1 MNFVSFFVDNYD
13 ALITVF
19 ILCLSIVL
27 FIKNTIAP
35 ELTGLL
41 CVGIFISTGVLT
53 PQKALSGFGSPS
65 LITLMGLFAISAALF
80 KSGALD
86 RVREL
91 IASDNIRTSRRFIA
105 FLAFLIAPISGIVP
119 NTPVVASLLPLVET
133 WCERRNIS
141 PSKVLLPL
149 SFATLLGGTLTLLGS
164 SVNLLVSDISQ
175 QLGYGALELF
185 SFTSI
190 GIPVWLIG
198 TTYMIIVS
206 DSLLPDRGKHNEL
219 SNNGN
224 MNIYFTEVTIPD
236 HSDLVGQSLRN
247 SRLQRRF
254 DVDVLEL
261 QRNGKAILPPLADRK
276 IEPQDRLLI
285 RVTRSDLLR
294 LEQEHTIL
302 LAERV
307 RKLQNGKQISSD
319 EATKTFEALL
329 PAGSTLA
336 GASLREL
343 RFRQRHNATVLAL
356 RRGQQTVQ
364 ERLGQ
369 AVLRAGDV
377 LLLQAPLDSIRG
389 LQSSNDLLILD
400 QVEDDLP
407 ALRKKPIAIAI
418 AIAMIILPSISNVP
432 LVGSVLL
439 LQAPLD
445 SIRGLQSSN
454 DLLILDQVEDD
465 LPALRKKPIAIAIAI
480 AMIILPSIT
489 GVPLV
494 GSVLL
499 SVIAMVG
506 AGCLRPAEIQRSI
519 RLDVILLLGSLSCFS
534 VAMQVTGLADLIA
547 LNLNFLLDGLPLYFA
562 LLVIFVSTVILTQ
575 FISNAASVA
584 LILPVAIEF
593 SNTLGI
599 SPNAIIMLV
608 LFGASQSFLTP
619 MGYQTNLMVYGPG
632 RYRFFDIARYG
643 LGLTIVMSLSIPAL
657 IILNFY

>member
-1 MNFVSFFVDNYD
+1 MNLISFFSNNLD
-13 ALITVF
+13 ALITVLVLF
-19 ILCLSIVL
+19 LSIIL
-27 FIKNTIAP
+27 FIRNTIAP

-41 CVGIFISTGVLT
+41 CVGIFIVTGVLT
-53 PQKALSGFGSPS
+53 PEKALSGFGSPS
-65 LITLMGLFAISAALF
+65 LITLMGLFAVSSALF

-91 IASDNIRTSRRFIA
+91 ISSENIKTPRRLI
-105 FLAFLIAPISGIVP
+105 LLITFLIAPISGIVP
-119 NTPVVASLLPLVET
+119 NTPVVASLLPLIEG

-185 SFTSI
+185 SLTSI

-198 TTYMIIVS
+198 TTYIIFVS
-206 DSLLPDRGKHNEL
+206 DVLLPDRGRNKDFIK
-219 SNNGN
+219 NGS
-224 MNIYFTEVTIPD
+224 MNIYFTEVTIP
-236 HSDLVGQSLRN
+236 SSSELVGQSVRN

-261 QRNGKAILPPLADRK
+261 QRNGKVILPPLADRK
-276 IEPQDRLLI
+276 FEPEDRLI
-285 RVTRSDLLR
+285 VRVTRADLLR
-294 LEQEHTIL
+294 LQQEHTIL
-302 LAERV
+302 LAENKRSFGGTN
-307 RKLQNGKQISSD
+307 LLSTEEG
-319 EATKTFEALL
+319 TKTFEALL
-329 PAGSTLA
+329 PSGSTLA

-389 LQSSNDLLILD
+389 LQASNDLLILD
-400 QVEDDLP
+400 QFEDDLP
-407 ALRKKPIAIAI
+407 FIIRKPIAIAI
-418 AIAMIILPSISNVP
+418 AIGMVFLPSLTNIP
-432 LVGSVLL
+432 LVGAVLL
-439 LQAPLD
+439 A
-445 SIRGLQSSN
+445 
-454 DLLILDQVEDD
+454 
-465 LPALRKKPIAIAIAI
+465 
-480 AMIILPSIT
+480 
-489 GVPLV
+489 
-494 GSVLL
+494 
-499 SVIAMVG
+499 VIAMV
-506 AGCLRPAEIQRSI
+506 ACGCLRPAEIQRSI
-519 RLDVILLLGSLSCFS
+519 RLDIILLLGSLSSFS

-547 LNLNFLLDGLPLYFA
+547 INLDFVLSGMPLYFA
-562 LLVIFVSTVILTQ
+562 LIVIFISTVILTQ

-584 LILPVAIEF
+584 LILPVAIQF
-593 SNTLGI
+593 SSVLGI
-599 SPNAIIMLV
+599 SPNALIMLV

-632 RYRFFDIARYG
+632 RYRFLDITKYG
-643 LGLTIVMSLSIPAL
+643 AGLTLIMSLTVPAL
-657 IILNFY
+657 IILNFK

>member
-1 MNFVSFFVDNYD
+1 MNLISFFSNNLD
-13 ALITVF
+13 ALITV
-19 ILCLSIVL
+19 LVL
-27 FIKNTIAP
+27 FLSLILFIRNSIAP

-41 CVGIFISTGVLT
+41 CVGIFIITGVLT
-53 PQKALSGFGSPS
+53 PEKALAGFGSPS
-65 LITLMGLFAISAALF
+65 LITLMGLFAVSSALF

-91 IASDNIRTSRRFIA
+91 ISSENIKTPKKLISLIT
-105 FLAFLIAPISGIVP
+105 FLIAPISGIVP
-119 NTPVVASLLPLVET
+119 NTPVVASLLPLIEG

-185 SFTSI
+185 SLTSI

-198 TTYMIIVS
+198 TIYMILVS
-206 DSLLPDRGKHNEL
+206 DILLPDRGRNKDFIK
-219 SNNGN
+219 NGN
-224 MNIYFTEVTIPD
+224 MNIYFTEVTIP
-236 HSDLVGQSLRN
+236 SSSELVGQSVRN

-261 QRNGKAILPPLADRK
+261 QRSGKVILPPLADRK
-276 IEPQDRLLI
+276 FEPEDRLII
-285 RVTRSDLLR
+285 RVTRADLLR
-294 LEQEHTIL
+294 LQQEHTIL
-302 LAERV
+302 LAEN
-307 RKLQNGKQISSD
+307 KESFEGTTLISP
-319 EATKTFEALL
+319 EEGTKTFEALL
-329 PAGSTLA
+329 PSGSTLA

-389 LQSSNDLLILD
+389 LQASNDLLILD
-400 QVEDDLP
+400 QFEDDLP
-407 ALRKKPIAIAI
+407 VLIRKPIAIAI
-418 AIAMIILPSISNVP
+418 AIGMVLLPALTNIP

-439 LQAPLD
+439 A
-445 SIRGLQSSN
+445 
-454 DLLILDQVEDD
+454 
-465 LPALRKKPIAIAIAI
+465 
-480 AMIILPSIT
+480 
-489 GVPLV
+489 
-494 GSVLL
+494 
-499 SVIAMVG
+499 VIAMV
-506 AGCLRPAEIQRSI
+506 AFGCLRPAEIQRSI
-519 RLDVILLLGSLSCFS
+519 RLDIILLLGSLSSFS

-547 LNLNFLLDGLPLYFA
+547 INLDFVLNGMPIYFA
-562 LLVIFVSTVILTQ
+562 LMVIFISTVILTQ

-584 LILPVAIEF
+584 LILPVAIEC
-593 SNTLGI
+593 SNVIGI
-599 SPNAIIMLV
+599 SPNALIMLV

-632 RYRFFDIARYG
+632 RYKFFDIAKYG
-643 LGLTIVMSLSIPAL
+643 AGLTIIMAFTVPAL
-657 IILNFY
+657 IILNF

>member
-1 MNFVSFFVDNYD
+1 MNLISFFSNNLD
-13 ALITVF
+13 ALITV
-19 ILCLSIVL
+19 LVL
-27 FIKNTIAP
+27 FLSLILFIRNTIAP

-41 CVGIFISTGVLT
+41 CVGIFIVTGVLT
-53 PQKALSGFGSPS
+53 PEKALSGFGSPS
-65 LITLMGLFAISAALF
+65 LITLMGLFAVSSALF

-91 IASDNIRTSRRFIA
+91 ISSENIKTPRKLILLIT
-105 FLAFLIAPISGIVP
+105 FLIAPISGIVP
-119 NTPVVASLLPLVET
+119 NTPVVASLLPLIEG

-175 QLGYGALELF
+175 QLGYGSLELF
-185 SFTSI
+185 SLTSI

-198 TTYMIIVS
+198 TTYMILVS
-206 DSLLPDRGKHNEL
+206 DVLLPDRGRNKDFIK
-219 SNNGN
+219 NGN
-224 MNIYFTEVTIPD
+224 MNIYFTEVTIP
-236 HSDLVGQSLRN
+236 SSSELVGQSVRN

-261 QRNGKAILPPLADRK
+261 QRNGKVILPPLADRK
-276 IEPQDRLLI
+276 FEPEDRLI
-285 RVTRSDLLR
+285 VRVTRADLLR
-294 LEQEHTIL
+294 LQQEHTIL
-302 LAERV
+302 LAENKRSIDGTN
-307 RKLQNGKQISSD
+307 LLSTEEG
-319 EATKTFEALL
+319 TKTFEALL
-329 PAGSTLA
+329 PSGSTLA

-389 LQSSNDLLILD
+389 LQASNDLLILD
-400 QVEDDLP
+400 QFEDDLP
-407 ALRKKPIAIAI
+407 FLIRKPIAIAI
-418 AIAMIILPSISNVP
+418 AIGMVLLPSLTNIP

-439 LQAPLD
+439 
-445 SIRGLQSSN
+445 
-454 DLLILDQVEDD
+454 
-465 LPALRKKPIAIAIAI
+465 AL
-480 AMIILPSIT
+480 
-489 GVPLV
+489 
-494 GSVLL
+494 
-499 SVIAMVG
+499 IAMV
-506 AGCLRPAEIQRSI
+506 AFGCLRPAEIQRSI
-519 RLDVILLLGSLSCFS
+519 RLDIILLLGSLSSFS

-547 LNLNFLLDGLPLYFA
+547 INLDFVLSGMPLYFA
-562 LLVIFVSTVILTQ
+562 LIVIFVATVILTQ

-584 LILPVAIEF
+584 LILPVAIQF
-593 SNTLGI
+593 SSVLGI
-599 SPNAIIMLV
+599 SPNALIMLV

-632 RYRFFDIARYG
+632 RYRFFDIAKYG
-643 LGLTIVMSLSIPAL
+643 AGLTLIMSLTVPAL
-657 IILNFY
+657 IILNFK

>member
-1 MNFVSFFVDNYD
+1 MNLISFFSNNLD
-13 ALITVF
+13 ALITV
-19 ILCLSIVL
+19 LVL
-27 FIKNTIAP
+27 FLSLILFIRNTIAP

-41 CVGIFISTGVLT
+41 CVGIFIVTGVLT
-53 PQKALSGFGSPS
+53 PEKALSGFGSPS
-65 LITLMGLFAISAALF
+65 LITLMGLFAVSSALF

-91 IASDNIRTSRRFIA
+91 ISSENIKTPRKLILLIT
-105 FLAFLIAPISGIVP
+105 FLIAPISGIVP
-119 NTPVVASLLPLVET
+119 NTPVVASLLPLIEG

-175 QLGYGALELF
+175 QLGYGSLELF
-185 SFTSI
+185 SLTSI

-198 TTYMIIVS
+198 TTYMILVS
-206 DSLLPDRGKHNEL
+206 DVLLPDRGRNKDFIK
-219 SNNGN
+219 NGN
-224 MNIYFTEVTIPD
+224 MNIYFTEVTIP
-236 HSDLVGQSLRN
+236 SSSELVGQSVRN

-261 QRNGKAILPPLADRK
+261 QRNGKVILPPLADRK
-276 IEPQDRLLI
+276 FEPEDRLI
-285 RVTRSDLLR
+285 VRVTRADLLR
-294 LEQEHTIL
+294 LQQEHTIL
-302 LAERV
+302 LAENKRSIV
-307 RKLQNGKQISSD
+307 GTNLLSTEEG
-319 EATKTFEALL
+319 TKTFEALL
-329 PAGSTLA
+329 PSGSTLA

-389 LQSSNDLLILD
+389 LQASNDLLILD
-400 QVEDDLP
+400 QFEDDLP
-407 ALRKKPIAIAI
+407 FLIRKPIAIAI
-418 AIAMIILPSISNVP
+418 AIGMVLLPSLTNIP

-439 LQAPLD
+439 A
-445 SIRGLQSSN
+445 
-454 DLLILDQVEDD
+454 
-465 LPALRKKPIAIAIAI
+465 
-480 AMIILPSIT
+480 
-489 GVPLV
+489 
-494 GSVLL
+494 
-499 SVIAMVG
+499 VIAMV
-506 AGCLRPAEIQRSI
+506 AFGCLRPAEIQRSI
-519 RLDVILLLGSLSCFS
+519 RLDIILLLGSLSSFS

-547 LNLNFLLDGLPLYFA
+547 INLDFVLSGMPLYFA
-562 LLVIFVSTVILTQ
+562 LIVIFVATVILTQ

-584 LILPVAIEF
+584 LILPVAIQF
-593 SNTLGI
+593 SSVLGI
-599 SPNAIIMLV
+599 SPNALIMLV

-632 RYRFFDIARYG
+632 RYRFFDIAKYG
-643 LGLTIVMSLSIPAL
+643 AGLTLIMSLTVPAL
-657 IILNFY
+657 IILNYK

>member
-1 MNFVSFFVDNYD
+1 MWPIVYRYIELNKFDMNLISFFSNNLD
-13 ALITVF
+13 ALITV
-19 ILCLSIVL
+19 LVL
-27 FIKNTIAP
+27 FLSLILFIRNTIAP

-41 CVGIFISTGVLT
+41 CVGIFIVTGVLT
-53 PQKALSGFGSPS
+53 PEKALSGFGSPS
-65 LITLMGLFAISAALF
+65 LITLMGLFAVSSALF

-91 IASDNIRTSRRFIA
+91 ISSENIKTPRKLILLIT
-105 FLAFLIAPISGIVP
+105 FLIAPISGIVP
-119 NTPVVASLLPLVET
+119 NTPVVASLLPLIEG

-175 QLGYGALELF
+175 QLGYGSLELF
-185 SFTSI
+185 SLTSI

-198 TTYMIIVS
+198 TTYMILVS
-206 DSLLPDRGKHNEL
+206 DVLLPDRGRNKDFIK
-219 SNNGN
+219 NGN
-224 MNIYFTEVTIPD
+224 MNIYFTEVTIP
-236 HSDLVGQSLRN
+236 SSSELVGQSVRN

-261 QRNGKAILPPLADRK
+261 QRNGKVILPPLADRK
-276 IEPQDRLLI
+276 FEPEDRLI
-285 RVTRSDLLR
+285 VRVTRADLLR
-294 LEQEHTIL
+294 LQQEHTIL
-302 LAERV
+302 LAENKRS
-307 RKLQNGKQISSD
+307 ISGTNLLST
-319 EATKTFEALL
+319 EEGTKTFEALL
-329 PAGSTLA
+329 PSGSTLA

-389 LQSSNDLLILD
+389 LQASNDLLILD
-400 QVEDDLP
+400 QFEDDLP
-407 ALRKKPIAIAI
+407 FLIRKPIAIAI
-418 AIAMIILPSISNVP
+418 AIGMVLLPSLTNIP

-439 LQAPLD
+439 A
-445 SIRGLQSSN
+445 
-454 DLLILDQVEDD
+454 
-465 LPALRKKPIAIAIAI
+465 
-480 AMIILPSIT
+480 
-489 GVPLV
+489 
-494 GSVLL
+494 
-499 SVIAMVG
+499 VIAMV
-506 AGCLRPAEIQRSI
+506 AFGCLRPAEIQRSI
-519 RLDVILLLGSLSCFS
+519 RLDIILLLGSLSSFS

-547 LNLNFLLDGLPLYFA
+547 INLDFVLSGMPLYFA
-562 LLVIFVSTVILTQ
+562 LIVIFVSTVILTQ

-584 LILPVAIEF
+584 LILPVAIQF
-593 SNTLGI
+593 SSVLGI
-599 SPNAIIMLV
+599 SPNALIMLV

-632 RYRFFDIARYG
+632 RYRFFDIAKYG
-643 LGLTIVMSLSIPAL
+643 AGLTLIMSLTVPAL
-657 IILNFY
+657 IILNFK

>member
-1 MNFVSFFVDNYD
+1 MNLISFFSNNLD
-13 ALITVF
+13 ALITVLVLF
-19 ILCLSIVL
+19 LSIIL
-27 FIKNTIAP
+27 FIRNTIAP

-41 CVGIFISTGVLT
+41 CVGIFIVTGVLT
-53 PQKALSGFGSPS
+53 PEKALAGFGSPS
-65 LITLMGLFAISAALF
+65 LITLMGLFAVSSALF

-91 IASDNIRTSRRFIA
+91 ISSENIKTPRKLISLIT
-105 FLAFLIAPISGIVP
+105 FLIAPISGIVP
-119 NTPVVASLLPLVET
+119 NTPVVASLLPLIEG

-175 QLGYGALELF
+175 QLGYGPLELF
-185 SFTSI
+185 SLTSI

-198 TTYMIIVS
+198 TIYMLLVS
-206 DSLLPDRGKHNEL
+206 DLLLPDRGRNKDFIKND
-219 SNNGN
+219 N
-224 MNIYFTEVTIPD
+224 MNIYFTEVTVPF
-236 HSDLVGQSLRN
+236 SSELVGQSVRN

-261 QRNGKAILPPLADRK
+261 HRHGKVILPPLADRK
-276 IEPQDRLLI
+276 FEPEDRLII
-285 RVTRSDLLR
+285 RVTRVDLLR
-294 LEQEHTIL
+294 LQQEHTIL
-302 LAERV
+302 LAENKKSV
-307 RKLQNGKQISSD
+307 GAHNLLSNEEG
-319 EATKTFEALL
+319 TKTFEALL
-329 PAGSTLA
+329 PSGSTLA

-389 LQSSNDLLILD
+389 LQASNDLLILD
-400 QVEDDLP
+400 QFEDDLP
-407 ALRKKPIAIAI
+407 VLIRKPIAIAI
-418 AIAMIILPSISNVP
+418 AIGMVILPSLSNIP

-439 LQAPLD
+439 A
-445 SIRGLQSSN
+445 
-454 DLLILDQVEDD
+454 
-465 LPALRKKPIAIAIAI
+465 
-480 AMIILPSIT
+480 
-489 GVPLV
+489 
-494 GSVLL
+494 
-499 SVIAMVG
+499 VIAMV
-506 AGCLRPAEIQRSI
+506 ACGCLRPAEIQRSI
-519 RLDVILLLGSLSCFS
+519 RLDIILLLGSLSSFS

-547 LNLNFLLDGLPLYFA
+547 INLDFVLNGMPLYFA
-562 LLVIFVSTVILTQ
+562 LMVIFVATVLLTQ

-584 LILPVAIEF
+584 LILPVAIQF
-593 SNTLGI
+593 STVLGI
-599 SPNAIIMLV
+599 SPNALIMLV

-632 RYRFFDIARYG
+632 RYRFFDVARYG
-643 LGLTIVMSLSIPAL
+643 AGLTLIMLFTVPAL
-657 IILNFY
+657 IILNFK

>member
-1 MNFVSFFVDNYD
+1 MNLISFFSNNLD
-13 ALITVF
+13 ALITVLVLF
-19 ILCLSIVL
+19 LSIIL
-27 FIKNTIAP
+27 FIRNTIAP

-41 CVGIFISTGVLT
+41 CVGIFIVTGVLT
-53 PQKALSGFGSPS
+53 PEKALSGFGSPS
-65 LITLMGLFAISAALF
+65 LITLMGLFAVSSALF

-91 IASDNIRTSRRFIA
+91 ISSENIKTPRKLILLIT
-105 FLAFLIAPISGIVP
+105 FLIAPISGIVP
-119 NTPVVASLLPLVET
+119 NTPVVASLLPLIEG

-185 SFTSI
+185 SLTSI

-198 TTYMIIVS
+198 TTYIIFVS
-206 DSLLPDRGKHNEL
+206 DVLLPDRGRNKDFIK
-219 SNNGN
+219 NGS
-224 MNIYFTEVTIPD
+224 MNIYFTEVTIP
-236 HSDLVGQSLRN
+236 SSSELVGQSVRN

-261 QRNGKAILPPLADRK
+261 QRNGKVILPPLADRK
-276 IEPQDRLLI
+276 FEPEDRLI
-285 RVTRSDLLR
+285 VRVTRADLLR
-294 LEQEHTIL
+294 LQQEHTIL
-302 LAERV
+302 LAENKRSIGGTN
-307 RKLQNGKQISSD
+307 LLSTEEG
-319 EATKTFEALL
+319 TKTFEALL
-329 PAGSTLA
+329 PSGSTLA

-389 LQSSNDLLILD
+389 LQASNDLLILD
-400 QVEDDLP
+400 QFEDDLP
-407 ALRKKPIAIAI
+407 FLIRKPIAIAI
-418 AIAMIILPSISNVP
+418 AIGMVLLPSLTNIP

-439 LQAPLD
+439 A
-445 SIRGLQSSN
+445 
-454 DLLILDQVEDD
+454 
-465 LPALRKKPIAIAIAI
+465 
-480 AMIILPSIT
+480 
-489 GVPLV
+489 
-494 GSVLL
+494 
-499 SVIAMVG
+499 VIAMV
-506 AGCLRPAEIQRSI
+506 AFGCLRPAEIQRSI
-519 RLDVILLLGSLSCFS
+519 RLDIILLLGSLSSFS

-547 LNLNFLLDGLPLYFA
+547 INLDFVLSGMPLYFA
-562 LLVIFVSTVILTQ
+562 LIVIFVATVILTQ

-584 LILPVAIEF
+584 LILPVVIQF
-593 SNTLGI
+593 SSVLGI
-599 SPNAIIMLV
+599 SPNALIMLV

-632 RYRFFDIARYG
+632 RYRFFDITKYG
-643 LGLTIVMSLSIPAL
+643 AGLTLIMSLTVPAL
-657 IILNFY
+657 IILNFK

>member
-1 MNFVSFFVDNYD
+1 MNLISFFSNNLD
-13 ALITVF
+13 ALITV
-19 ILCLSIVL
+19 LVL
-27 FIKNTIAP
+27 FLSLILFIRNTIAP

-41 CVGIFISTGVLT
+41 CVGIFIVTGVLT
-53 PQKALSGFGSPS
+53 PEKALSGFGSPS
-65 LITLMGLFAISAALF
+65 LITLMGLFAVSSALF

-91 IASDNIRTSRRFIA
+91 ISSENIKTPRKLILLIT
-105 FLAFLIAPISGIVP
+105 FLIAPISGIVP
-119 NTPVVASLLPLVET
+119 NTPVVASLLPLIEG

-175 QLGYGALELF
+175 QLGYGSLELF
-185 SFTSI
+185 SLTSI

-198 TTYMIIVS
+198 TTYMILVS
-206 DSLLPDRGKHNEL
+206 DVLLPDRGRNKDFIK
-219 SNNGN
+219 NGN
-224 MNIYFTEVTIPD
+224 MNIYFTEVTIP
-236 HSDLVGQSLRN
+236 SSSELVGQSVRN

-261 QRNGKAILPPLADRK
+261 QRNGKVILPPLADRK
-276 IEPQDRLLI
+276 FEPEDRLI
-285 RVTRSDLLR
+285 VRVTRADLLR
-294 LEQEHTIL
+294 LQQEHTIL
-302 LAERV
+302 LAENKRSIV
-307 RKLQNGKQISSD
+307 GTNLLSTEEG
-319 EATKTFEALL
+319 TKTFEALL
-329 PAGSTLA
+329 PSGSTLA

-389 LQSSNDLLILD
+389 LQASNDLLILD
-400 QVEDDLP
+400 QFEDDLP
-407 ALRKKPIAIAI
+407 FLIRKPIAIAI
-418 AIAMIILPSISNVP
+418 AIGMVLLPSLTNIP

-439 LQAPLD
+439 A
-445 SIRGLQSSN
+445 
-454 DLLILDQVEDD
+454 
-465 LPALRKKPIAIAIAI
+465 
-480 AMIILPSIT
+480 
-489 GVPLV
+489 
-494 GSVLL
+494 
-499 SVIAMVG
+499 VIAMV
-506 AGCLRPAEIQRSI
+506 AFGCLRPAEIQRSI
-519 RLDVILLLGSLSCFS
+519 RLDIILLLGSLSSFS

-547 LNLNFLLDGLPLYFA
+547 INLDFVLSGMPLYFA
-562 LLVIFVSTVILTQ
+562 LIVIFVATVILTQ

-584 LILPVAIEF
+584 LILPVAIQF
-593 SNTLGI
+593 SSVLGI
-599 SPNAIIMLV
+599 SPNALIMLV

-632 RYRFFDIARYG
+632 RYRFFDIAKYG
-643 LGLTIVMSLSIPAL
+643 AGLTLIMSLTVPAL
-657 IILNFY
+657 IILNFK

>member
-1 MNFVSFFVDNYD
+1 MNLISFFSNNLD
-13 ALITVF
+13 ALITV
-19 ILCLSIVL
+19 LVL
-27 FIKNTIAP
+27 FLSLILFIRNTIAP

-41 CVGIFISTGVLT
+41 CVGIFIVTGVLT
-53 PQKALSGFGSPS
+53 PEKALSGFGSPS
-65 LITLMGLFAISAALF
+65 LITLMGLFAVSSALF

-91 IASDNIRTSRRFIA
+91 ISSENIKTPRKLILLIT
-105 FLAFLIAPISGIVP
+105 FLIAPISGIVP
-119 NTPVVASLLPLVET
+119 NTPVVASLLPLIEG

-175 QLGYGALELF
+175 QLGYGSLELF
-185 SFTSI
+185 SLTSI

-198 TTYMIIVS
+198 TTYMILVS
-206 DSLLPDRGKHNEL
+206 DVLLPDRGRNKDFIK
-219 SNNGN
+219 NGN
-224 MNIYFTEVTIPD
+224 MNIYFTEVTIP
-236 HSDLVGQSLRN
+236 SSSELVGQSVRN

-261 QRNGKAILPPLADRK
+261 QRNGKVILPPLADRK
-276 IEPQDRLLI
+276 FEPEDRLI
-285 RVTRSDLLR
+285 VRVTRADLLR
-294 LEQEHTIL
+294 LQQEHTIL
-302 LAERV
+302 LAENKRSIV
-307 RKLQNGKQISSD
+307 GTNLLSTEEG
-319 EATKTFEALL
+319 TKTFEALL
-329 PAGSTLA
+329 PSGSTLA

-389 LQSSNDLLILD
+389 LQASNDLLILD
-400 QVEDDLP
+400 QFEDDLP
-407 ALRKKPIAIAI
+407 FLIRKPIAIAI
-418 AIAMIILPSISNVP
+418 AIGMVLLPSLTNIP

-439 LQAPLD
+439 A
-445 SIRGLQSSN
+445 
-454 DLLILDQVEDD
+454 
-465 LPALRKKPIAIAIAI
+465 
-480 AMIILPSIT
+480 
-489 GVPLV
+489 
-494 GSVLL
+494 
-499 SVIAMVG
+499 VIAMV
-506 AGCLRPAEIQRSI
+506 AFGCLRPAEIQRSI
-519 RLDVILLLGSLSCFS
+519 RLDIILLLGSLSSFS

-547 LNLNFLLDGLPLYFA
+547 INLDFVLSGMPLYFA
-562 LLVIFVSTVILTQ
+562 LIVIFLATVILTQ

-584 LILPVAIEF
+584 LILPVAIQF
-593 SNTLGI
+593 SSVLGI
-599 SPNAIIMLV
+599 SPNALIMLV

-632 RYRFFDIARYG
+632 RYRFFDIAKYG
-643 LGLTIVMSLSIPAL
+643 AGLTLIMSLIVPAL
-657 IILNFY
+657 IILNFK

>member
-1 MNFVSFFVDNYD
+1 MDLISFFSSNLD
-13 ALITVF
+13 ALITV
-19 ILCLSIVL
+19 LVL
-27 FIKNTIAP
+27 FLSLILFIRNSIAP

-41 CVGIFISTGVLT
+41 CVGIFIITGVLT
-53 PQKALSGFGSPS
+53 PEKALAGFGSPS
-65 LITLMGLFAISAALF
+65 LITLMGLFAVSSALF

-91 IASDNIRTSRRFIA
+91 ISSENIKTPKKLISLIT
-105 FLAFLIAPISGIVP
+105 FLIAPISGIVP
-119 NTPVVASLLPLVET
+119 NTPVVASLLPLIEG

-185 SFTSI
+185 SLTSI

-198 TTYMIIVS
+198 TVYMILVS
-206 DSLLPDRGKHNEL
+206 DILLPDRGRNKDFIK
-219 SNNGN
+219 NGN
-224 MNIYFTEVTIPD
+224 MNIYFTEVTIP
-236 HSDLVGQSLRN
+236 SSSELVGQSVRN

-261 QRNGKAILPPLADRK
+261 QRSGKVILPPLADRK
-276 IEPQDRLLI
+276 FEPEDRLII
-285 RVTRSDLLR
+285 RVTRADLLR
-294 LEQEHTIL
+294 LQQEHTIL
-302 LAERV
+302 LAEN
-307 RKLQNGKQISSD
+307 KESFEGTTLISP
-319 EATKTFEALL
+319 EEGTKTFEALL
-329 PAGSTLA
+329 PSGSTLA

-389 LQSSNDLLILD
+389 LQASNDLLILD
-400 QVEDDLP
+400 QFEDDLP
-407 ALRKKPIAIAI
+407 VLIRKPIAIAI
-418 AIAMIILPSISNVP
+418 AIGMVLLPALTNIP

-439 LQAPLD
+439 A
-445 SIRGLQSSN
+445 
-454 DLLILDQVEDD
+454 
-465 LPALRKKPIAIAIAI
+465 
-480 AMIILPSIT
+480 
-489 GVPLV
+489 
-494 GSVLL
+494 
-499 SVIAMVG
+499 VIAMV
-506 AGCLRPAEIQRSI
+506 AFGCLRPAEIQRSI
-519 RLDVILLLGSLSCFS
+519 RLDIILLLGSLSSFS

-547 LNLNFLLDGLPLYFA
+547 INLDFVLNGMPIYFA
-562 LLVIFVSTVILTQ
+562 LMVIFISTVILTQ

-584 LILPVAIEF
+584 LILPVAIEC
-593 SNTLGI
+593 SNVIGI
-599 SPNAIIMLV
+599 SPNALIMLV

-632 RYRFFDIARYG
+632 RYKFFDIAKYG
-643 LGLTIVMSLSIPAL
+643 AGLTIIMAFTVPAL
-657 IILNFY
+657 IILNF

>member
-1 MNFVSFFVDNYD
+1 MNLISFFSNNLD
-13 ALITVF
+13 ALITV
-19 ILCLSIVL
+19 LVL
-27 FIKNTIAP
+27 FLSLILFIRNTIAP

-41 CVGIFISTGVLT
+41 CVGIFIVTGVLT
-53 PQKALSGFGSPS
+53 PEKALSGFGSPS
-65 LITLMGLFAISAALF
+65 LITLMGLFAVSSALF

-91 IASDNIRTSRRFIA
+91 ISSENIKTPRKLILLIT
-105 FLAFLIAPISGIVP
+105 FLIAPISGIVP
-119 NTPVVASLLPLVET
+119 NTPVVASLLPLIEG

-175 QLGYGALELF
+175 QLGYGSLELF
-185 SFTSI
+185 SLTSI

-198 TTYMIIVS
+198 TTYMILVS
-206 DSLLPDRGKHNEL
+206 DVLLPDRGRNKDFIK
-219 SNNGN
+219 NGN
-224 MNIYFTEVTIPD
+224 MNIYFTEVTIP
-236 HSDLVGQSLRN
+236 SSSELVGQSVRN

-261 QRNGKAILPPLADRK
+261 QRNGKVILPPLADRK
-276 IEPQDRLLI
+276 FEPEDRLI
-285 RVTRSDLLR
+285 VRVTRADLLR
-294 LEQEHTIL
+294 LQQEHTIL
-302 LAERV
+302 LAENKRSIV
-307 RKLQNGKQISSD
+307 GTNLPSTEEG
-319 EATKTFEALL
+319 TKTFEALL
-329 PAGSTLA
+329 PSGSTLA

-389 LQSSNDLLILD
+389 LQASNDLLILD
-400 QVEDDLP
+400 QFEDDLP
-407 ALRKKPIAIAI
+407 FLIRKPIAIAI
-418 AIAMIILPSISNVP
+418 AIGMVLLPSLTNIP

-439 LQAPLD
+439 A
-445 SIRGLQSSN
+445 
-454 DLLILDQVEDD
+454 
-465 LPALRKKPIAIAIAI
+465 
-480 AMIILPSIT
+480 
-489 GVPLV
+489 
-494 GSVLL
+494 
-499 SVIAMVG
+499 VIAMV
-506 AGCLRPAEIQRSI
+506 AFGCLRPAEIQRSI
-519 RLDVILLLGSLSCFS
+519 RLDIILLLGSLSSFS

-547 LNLNFLLDGLPLYFA
+547 INLDFVLSGMPLYFA
-562 LLVIFVSTVILTQ
+562 LIVIFIATVILTQ

-584 LILPVAIEF
+584 LILPVAIQF
-593 SNTLGI
+593 SSVLGI
-599 SPNAIIMLV
+599 SPNALIMLV

-632 RYRFFDIARYG
+632 RYRFFDIAKYG
-643 LGLTIVMSLSIPAL
+643 AGLTLIMSLTVPAL
-657 IILNFY
+657 IILNYK

>member
-1 MNFVSFFVDNYD
+1 MNLISLFSNNFD
-13 ALITVF
+13 ALITV
-19 ILCLSIVL
+19 LVL
-27 FIKNTIAP
+27 FLSLILFIRNSIAP

-41 CVGIFISTGVLT
+41 CVGIFIVTGVLT
-53 PQKALSGFGSPS
+53 PEKALAGFGSPS
-65 LITLMGLFAISAALF
+65 LITLMGLFAVSSALF

-91 IASDNIRTSRRFIA
+91 ISSENIKTPRKLISLIT
-105 FLAFLIAPISGIVP
+105 FLIAPISGIVP
-119 NTPVVASLLPLVET
+119 NTPVVASLLPLIEG

-175 QLGYGALELF
+175 QLGYGSLELF
-185 SFTSI
+185 SLTSI

-198 TTYMIIVS
+198 TIYIILTS
-206 DSLLPDRGKHNEL
+206 DLLLPDRGRNKDFIK
-219 SNNGN
+219 NGN
-224 MNIYFTEVTIPD
+224 MNIYFTEVTIP
-236 HSDLVGQSLRN
+236 SSSELVGQSVRN

-261 QRNGKAILPPLADRK
+261 QRNGKVILPPLADRK
-276 IEPQDRLLI
+276 FEPEDRLII
-285 RVTRSDLLR
+285 RVTRADLLR
-294 LEQEHTIL
+294 LQQEHTIL
-302 LAERV
+302 LAE
-307 RKLQNGKQISSD
+307 NKQSFGAANLISP
-319 EATKTFEALL
+319 EEGTKTFEALL
-329 PAGSTLA
+329 PSGSTLA

-389 LQSSNDLLILD
+389 LQASNDLLILD
-400 QVEDDLP
+400 QFEDDLP
-407 ALRKKPIAIAI
+407 VLIRKPIAIAI
-418 AIAMIILPSISNVP
+418 AIGMILLPSLTNIP

-439 LQAPLD
+439 A
-445 SIRGLQSSN
+445 
-454 DLLILDQVEDD
+454 
-465 LPALRKKPIAIAIAI
+465 
-480 AMIILPSIT
+480 
-489 GVPLV
+489 
-494 GSVLL
+494 
-499 SVIAMVG
+499 VIAMV
-506 AGCLRPAEIQRSI
+506 AFGCLRPAEIQRSI
-519 RLDVILLLGSLSCFS
+519 RLDIILLLGSLSSFS
-534 VAMQVTGLADLIA
+534 VAMQATGLADLIA
-547 LNLNFLLDGLPLYFA
+547 VNLNFVLNGMPLYFA
-562 LLVIFVSTVILTQ
+562 LMLIFVSTVILTQ

-593 SNTLGI
+593 SSLLGI

-632 RYRFFDIARYG
+632 RYRFFDIAKYG
-643 LGLTIVMSLSIPAL
+643 IGLTIIMSLTVPAL
-657 IILNFY
+657 IILKFY

>member
-1 MNFVSFFVDNYD
+1 MWPVVYRYIELNKFDMNLISFFSNNLD
-13 ALITVF
+13 ALITV
-19 ILCLSIVL
+19 LVL
-27 FIKNTIAP
+27 FLSLILFIRNTIAP

-41 CVGIFISTGVLT
+41 CVGIFIVTGVLT
-53 PQKALSGFGSPS
+53 PEKALSGFGSPS
-65 LITLMGLFAISAALF
+65 LITLMGLFAVSSALF

-91 IASDNIRTSRRFIA
+91 ISSENIKTPRKLILLIT
-105 FLAFLIAPISGIVP
+105 FLIAPISGIVP
-119 NTPVVASLLPLVET
+119 NTPVVASLLPLIEG

-175 QLGYGALELF
+175 QLGYGSLELF
-185 SFTSI
+185 SLTSI

-198 TTYMIIVS
+198 TTYMILVS
-206 DSLLPDRGKHNEL
+206 DVLLPDRGRNKDFIK
-219 SNNGN
+219 NGN
-224 MNIYFTEVTIPD
+224 MNIYFTEVTIP
-236 HSDLVGQSLRN
+236 SSSELVGQSVRN

-261 QRNGKAILPPLADRK
+261 QRNGKVILPPLADRK
-276 IEPQDRLLI
+276 FEPEDRLI
-285 RVTRSDLLR
+285 VRVTRADLLR
-294 LEQEHTIL
+294 LQQEHTIL
-302 LAERV
+302 LAENKRS
-307 RKLQNGKQISSD
+307 ISGTNLLST
-319 EATKTFEALL
+319 EEGTKTFEALL
-329 PAGSTLA
+329 PSGSTLA

-389 LQSSNDLLILD
+389 LQASNDLLILD
-400 QVEDDLP
+400 QFEDDLP
-407 ALRKKPIAIAI
+407 FLIRKPIAIAI
-418 AIAMIILPSISNVP
+418 AIGMVLLPSLTNIP

-439 LQAPLD
+439 A
-445 SIRGLQSSN
+445 
-454 DLLILDQVEDD
+454 
-465 LPALRKKPIAIAIAI
+465 
-480 AMIILPSIT
+480 
-489 GVPLV
+489 
-494 GSVLL
+494 
-499 SVIAMVG
+499 VIAMV
-506 AGCLRPAEIQRSI
+506 AFGCLRPAEIQRSI
-519 RLDVILLLGSLSCFS
+519 RLDIILLLGSLSSFS

-547 LNLNFLLDGLPLYFA
+547 INLDFVLSGMPLYFA
-562 LLVIFVSTVILTQ
+562 LIVIFISTVILTQ

-584 LILPVAIEF
+584 LILPVAIQF
-593 SNTLGI
+593 SSVLGI
-599 SPNAIIMLV
+599 SPNALIMLV

-632 RYRFFDIARYG
+632 RYRFFDIAKYG
-643 LGLTIVMSLSIPAL
+643 AGLTLIMSLTVPAL
-657 IILNFY
+657 IILHYK

>member
-1 MNFVSFFVDNYD
+1 MNLISFFSNNLD
-13 ALITVF
+13 ALITV
-19 ILCLSIVL
+19 LVL
-27 FIKNTIAP
+27 FLSLILFIRNTIAP

-41 CVGIFISTGVLT
+41 CVGIFIVTGVLT
-53 PQKALSGFGSPS
+53 PEKALSGFGSPS
-65 LITLMGLFAISAALF
+65 LITLMGLFAVSSALF

-91 IASDNIRTSRRFIA
+91 ISSENIKTPRKLILLIT
-105 FLAFLIAPISGIVP
+105 FLIAPISGIVP
-119 NTPVVASLLPLVET
+119 NTPVVASLLPLIEG

-175 QLGYGALELF
+175 QLGYGSLELF
-185 SFTSI
+185 SLTSI

-198 TTYMIIVS
+198 TTYMILVS
-206 DSLLPDRGKHNEL
+206 DVLLPDRGRNKDFIK
-219 SNNGN
+219 NGN
-224 MNIYFTEVTIPD
+224 MNIYFTEVTIP
-236 HSDLVGQSLRN
+236 SSSELVGQSVRN

-261 QRNGKAILPPLADRK
+261 QRNGKVILPPLADRK
-276 IEPQDRLLI
+276 FEPEDRLI
-285 RVTRSDLLR
+285 VRVTRADLLR
-294 LEQEHTIL
+294 LQQEHTIL
-302 LAERV
+302 LAENKRPFIGTN
-307 RKLQNGKQISSD
+307 LLSTEEG
-319 EATKTFEALL
+319 TKTFEALL
-329 PAGSTLA
+329 PSGSTLA

-389 LQSSNDLLILD
+389 LQASNDLLILD
-400 QVEDDLP
+400 QFEDDLP
-407 ALRKKPIAIAI
+407 FLIRKPIAIAI
-418 AIAMIILPSISNVP
+418 AIGMVLLPSLTNIP

-439 LQAPLD
+439 A
-445 SIRGLQSSN
+445 
-454 DLLILDQVEDD
+454 
-465 LPALRKKPIAIAIAI
+465 
-480 AMIILPSIT
+480 
-489 GVPLV
+489 
-494 GSVLL
+494 
-499 SVIAMVG
+499 VIAMV
-506 AGCLRPAEIQRSI
+506 AFGCLRPAEIQRSI
-519 RLDVILLLGSLSCFS
+519 RLDIILLLGSLSSFS

-547 LNLNFLLDGLPLYFA
+547 INLDFVLSGMPLYFA
-562 LLVIFVSTVILTQ
+562 LIVIFIATVILTQ

-584 LILPVAIEF
+584 LILPVAIQF
-593 SNTLGI
+593 SSVLGI
-599 SPNAIIMLV
+599 SPNALIMLV

-632 RYRFFDIARYG
+632 RYRFFDIAKYG
-643 LGLTIVMSLSIPAL
+643 AGLTLIMSLTVPAL
-657 IILNFY
+657 IILNYK